1 MKRFFTIIALF
12 AVCLTVMAQT
22 PRVKGD
28 VDGDGSV
35 TSADV
40 TVLYNYLLNNETSGM
55 QNGDVDGDGYVT
67 SGDVTLVYNILLGI
81 EPAEEE
87 HEYVDLGLPSG
98 TLWATT
104 NVGASSPEDYEDAF
118 AWGETTTKDFVDWSN
133 YKWCNGT
140 ISTLTKYCNDSIW
153 GYNGFTDDK
162 TELDPEDDAATANWG
177 KVWRTPSRDQIEEL
191 LINCTAECTAM
202 NGVEG
207 LLLTSSINGSS
218 LFFPAAGFRWLDE
231 VSYSGTDGV
240 YASRTLRSDRPT
252 GAYGLNFDMD
262 GSLGWGGASRAMGSR
277 VRAVRVP
284 PELAL

>member
-1 MKRFFTIIALF
+1 MAMLVLCG
-12 AVCLTVMAQT
+12 AAMAQT
-22 PRVKGD
+22 SRVKGD
-28 VDGDGSV
+28 VNGDGSV
-35 TSADV
+35 TSVDV
-40 TVLYNYLLNNETSGM
+40 TVLYNYLLAGDTSAL
-55 QNGDVDGDGYVT
+55 QNGDVDSDGFIT
-67 SGDVTLVYNILLGI
+67 SGDVTFVYNILLGI

-98 TLWATT
+98 TLWATM
-104 NVGASSPEDYEDAF
+104 NVGASSPEDYGDAF
-118 AWGETTTKDFVDWSN
+118 AWGETTTKDYVDWSN

-140 ISTLTKYCNDSIW
+140 ISTLTKYCSDSSW

-177 KVWRTPSRDQIEEL
+177 EMWRTPSRDQIEEL

-207 LLLTSSINGSS
+207 LMLTSSINGSS
-218 LFFPAAGFRWLDE
+218 LFFPAAGFYFFDE

-240 YASRTLRSDRPT
+240 YASRTLIIDRTT

-262 GSLGWGGASRAMGSR
+262 GSLGWGGASRAIASR

-284 PELAL
+284 QK